1 MVLTADK
8 KGVLLTLTKEE
19 AKQIATND
27 SKLEQAMKAVTAL
40 RNFYDITDKHK
51 VWVEEED

>member
-8 KGVLLTLTKEE
+8 NGVLLKLTKEE
-19 AKQIATND
+19 AKQIVNND
-27 SKLEQAMKAVTAL
+27 SKLDQAMKAVKAL

-51 VWVEEED
+51 VWVEEE

>member
-8 KGVLLTLTKEE
+8 NGVLLKLTKEE

-27 SKLEQAMKAVTAL
+27 SKLEQAMKALMAL

-51 VWVEEED
+51 VWVEED